1 MLDFNLRMGF
11 FFIPRT
17 YKFLSLYKPTPDMEE
32 MIISNPEFNRM
43 SSSLLELESCILLSD
58 CELDSLVY
66 EFYYLN

>member
-1 MLDFNLRMGF
+1 MVCFLPVHSFN
-11 FFIPRT
+11 
-17 YKFLSLYKPTPDMEE
+17 FLSLYKPIPAMEE

-43 SSSLLELESCILLSD
+43 ASSLLELESGILLSD